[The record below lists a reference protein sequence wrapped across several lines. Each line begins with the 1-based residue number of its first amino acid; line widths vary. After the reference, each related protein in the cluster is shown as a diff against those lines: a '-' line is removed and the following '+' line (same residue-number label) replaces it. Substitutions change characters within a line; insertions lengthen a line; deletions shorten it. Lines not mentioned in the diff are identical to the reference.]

1 MRRHSPEPPPAPVP
15 YAQGAAL
22 PSTELREPAPEWDAE
37 EIHLRDYLEVVLRRK
52 WLIVN
57 TLLLTF
63 VTALIFTLAQPKLYR
78 AEATLQVAPQ
88 DQKVTKFEEIVS
100 ADVRSREFYDT
111 QVELLKGREMAR
123 RVIERLALD
132 RHPVVVETVFGTGEP
147 GLFARVKGMV
157 KEVILSF
164 IPEERRAEQQ
174 ASAVDEGTLRE
185 QRLMQFVAAN
195 LAVTPSRTSM
205 LIQIAFLSPD
215 RQLSRMVVNGL
226 TDEFVQWNME
236 RKLDASDL
244 ARSFLMKQIDRSKI
258 SLEKAE
264 EELNRF
270 AQEAGIVSLDSKQNG
285 IYRQL
290 EYLNDALAEAEA
302 DMIGKQALFKQAEKD
317 GPSALPDVMNSTMI
331 GDLKAEYARLQ
342 AEYEK
347 QSVTFQDDYPA
358 VRALLG
364 RMNSIAQRVNEEER
378 KIFQTMRNRY
388 EAAVE
393 RVAVLEKRVEQ
404 QKQTAM
410 ELNERTTQYKIMARE
425 VETNKQ
431 IYQSLL
437 ERSREIESM
446 AGISSSNI
454 HIVDAAGL
462 PILPAK
468 PNVRRNLLLAVVLGL
483 FAGLGLAF
491 FLEYFTDQI
500 ANPDEISDRFQIP
513 ILGVMPL
520 MKKEGAGLDK
530 VFVTDPH
537 SVFAEALRT
546 TRVSLQLSGAGSKAR
561 SFVVTSTRPGEGK
574 TTLAANLAMTFA
586 ATGEQVV
593 LVDAD
598 MRRPRLHKIFGAPAG
613 EGGGKDQSSGQ
624 SSGQRNGLSS
634 FLAGGS
640 GRGLLCRNGV
650 ENLRFI
656 PSGPVP
662 PNPVEL
668 LASQRF
674 NRLVR
679 ELEKR
684 FDRVIVDAPPMQGFA
699 DTLVLSRN
707 VGGVVLISSVGET
720 TREALRH
727 FRKNILNVNST
738 ILGCIIN
745 KVDLTRRYGY
755 NSYYK
760 YYGYYRYDTPDQH
773 KQEKIEHIPA

>member
-1 MRRHSPEPPPAPVP
+1 MRMKSSEQSSMVPVP
-15 YAQGAAL
+15 YM
-22 PSTELREPAPEWDAE
+22 PSAVPTAELREPVPDWDTE
-37 EIHLRDYLEVVLRRK
+37 EIHLRDYLEVILRRK

-63 VTALIFTLAQPKLYR
+63 VTALILTLSQPKLYR
-78 AEATLQVAPQ
+78 AEAIIQVAPQ
-88 DQKVTKFEEIVS
+88 EQKVTKFEEIVS
-100 ADVRSREFYDT
+100 SDMRSREFYDT
-111 QVELLKGREMAR
+111 QVELIRGREMAR
-123 RVIERLALD
+123 RVINRLDLGSN
-132 RHPVVVETVFGTGEP
+132 PVVVENVFGSGESGMLP
-147 GLFARVKGMV
+147 RLKGFIRDLM
-157 KEVILSF
+157 LSF
-164 IPEERRAEQQ
+164 IPEAQRNQQ
-174 ASAVDEGTLRE
+174 LSVAVDEPTLRE
-185 QRLMQFVAAN
+185 HHLINFISKN
-195 LAVTPSRTSM
+195 LSVKPSRTSM
-205 LIQIAFLSPD
+205 LVQIAFISPD
-215 RQLSRMVVNGL
+215 RGLSRDLVNGI
-226 TDEFVQWNME
+226 TGEFVQWNME

-244 ARSFLMKQIDRSKI
+244 ARTFLMKQIDRAKI

-270 AQEAGIVSLDSKQNG
+270 AQQAGIVSLDSKQNS

-302 DMIGKQALFKQAEKD
+302 DVISKQALFKQAEKD
-317 GPSALPDVMNSTMI
+317 GPSVLPDVMNSDMI
-331 GDLKAEYARLQ
+331 GELKAEYARLQ

-347 QSVTFQDDYPA
+347 LSVTFQDDYPA
-358 VRALLG
+358 VRSVLG
-364 RMNSIAQRVNEEER
+364 RMNSIAQRVKEEER
-378 KIFQTMRNRY
+378 KIFQAMRNQY

-393 RVAVLEKRVEQ
+393 KMAVLKNRVEQ
-404 QKQTAM
+404 QKQSAM

-454 HIVDAAGL
+454 HVVDAAGL

-468 PNVRRNLLLAVVLGL
+468 PNVLRNLILAVVLGL
-483 FAGLGLAF
+483 FVGLGLAF

-520 MKKEGAGLDK
+520 MKQEGEELDK
-530 VFVTDPH
+530 AFLDDPH
-537 SVFAEALRT
+537 SIFAEALRT
-546 TRVSLQLSGAGSKAR
+546 TRVSLQLSGAGSKSR
-561 SFVVTSTRPGEGK
+561 SFVITSTTPSQGK

-586 ATGEQVV
+586 AVGEQVV

-598 MRRPRLHKIFGAPAG
+598 MRRPRVHKIFGARSDA
-613 EGGGKDQSSGQ
+613 EV
-624 SSGQRNGLSS
+624 RGLST

-640 GRGLLCRNGV
+640 GNHLIRRNGV
-650 ENLRFI
+650 PNLRFI
-656 PSGPVP
+656 PAGPVP

-668 LASQRF
+668 LASRRF
-674 NRLVR
+674 GVLVK

-684 FDRVIVDAPPMQGFA
+684 YDRVIVDGPPMQGFA
-699 DTLVLSRN
+699 DTLVVSRH
-707 VGGVVLISSVGET
+707 VGGVVIVSSMGET

-727 FRKNILNVNST
+727 FKKNILNVNST

-745 KVDLTRRYGY
+745 KVDLKRRYGY
-755 NSYYK
+755 NSYYN
-760 YYGYYRYDTPDQH
+760 YGHYHYED
-773 KQEKIEHIPA
+773 PAGKKGRKPMAQIAA